1 MKYLLLLLFTSM
13 AFGVE
18 YYIDIKDI
26 KLDQWEITI
35 ETDTGCV
42 DKFYVNKNVED
53 ARKLAKDI
61 VKQLKKQRNEGN

>member
-1 MKYLLLLLFTSM
+1 MKYLLLILFTSM

-26 KLDQWEITI
+26 NLDQWEITI

-42 DKFYVNKNVED
+42 DKFYVDKNVKMT
-53 ARKLAKDI
+53 RKLAQDI
-61 VKQLKKQRNEGN
+61 VKQLKKQRNEAN